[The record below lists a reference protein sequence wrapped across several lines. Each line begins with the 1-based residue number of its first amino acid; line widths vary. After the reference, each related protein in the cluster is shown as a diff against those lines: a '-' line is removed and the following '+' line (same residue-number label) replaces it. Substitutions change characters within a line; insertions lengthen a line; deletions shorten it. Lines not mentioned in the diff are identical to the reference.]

1 MKAPGNNI
9 FATLIAYMS
18 DISLES
24 DFRFLADA
32 VPVKVWRAN
41 ASMQANYYNQEWYE
55 YTGAKSMEELRDA
68 IWSLIHPDDLSF
80 VRLAAQT
87 NLSRSTS
94 YEIEHRF
101 KDKNGNYRWH
111 LSRTKPV
118 LDEKGQLKSW
128 LGICM
133 DIEDQKQSIENLSR
147 NEKYFRFLADN
158 TPIIIW
164 RTGLDGRLNYI
175 SKQWESFSGMTV
187 SQAFNLGWRV
197 ILHPDDVPSFEH
209 VYQDSLISKSDL
221 SCRFRM
227 RRQDGSFCWFLSV
240 GVSVFDGETGH
251 LGTLTDIT
259 DQENE
264 HQQSN
269 MQLKKMDEFVS
280 IASHELKTPLT
291 SLKLYLQLIEKD
303 KIPQQAQFLSRG
315 LEQLKRLERLTSDLL
330 DVSKI
335 SAGKLAYNIEDVEL
349 GELFDDCTQIIESWN
364 VRHQLTIKNKPSIK
378 IQADRHRLEQ
388 VFSNIL
394 SNAVKY
400 SPDADR
406 IILDSYIQ
414 NNFIVI
420 SIQDFG
426 IGIAQP
432 DLARIFQRFYRVDA
446 TAMKYEG
453 LGLGLF
459 IVSEI
464 LIRHNGDFWIESE
477 PGKGSVFYF
486 KLPLKETK
494 RTILTDTH
502 GEYRD
507 DYMSIVYNKK
517 DHLLEVDW
525 LGFQDFESVKYGCLK
540 IHELLKANNCKLVLN
555 DNTHITGV
563 SDAAEW
569 VGGYWF
575 PMMEASGLKY
585 FAWVFSAVMF
595 NNISAQKAVDLK
607 QGNVVTQFFTS
618 SGEAREWLLASP
630 LE

>member
-1 MKAPGNNI
+1 
-9 FATLIAYMS
+9 MS
-18 DISLES
+18 DIPFES

-32 VPVKVWRAN
+32 VPVKVWRAD
-41 ASMQANYYNQEWYE
+41 ASMQADYYNQEWYE
-55 YTGAKSMEELRDA
+55 YTGAKSLQELRDA
-68 IWSLIHPDDLSF
+68 IWSLIHPDDHPS
-80 VRLAAQT
+80 VKLAAET
-87 NLSRSTS
+87 NLREATS
-94 YEIEHRF
+94 YEVEQRF
-101 KDKNGNYRWH
+101 KDKNGRYRWH

-118 LDEKGQLKSW
+118 FDDQGNIRSW

-133 DIEDQKQSIENLSR
+133 DIEDQKRSLERLSR
-147 NEKYFRFLADN
+147 KEEYFRFLADN
-158 TPIIIW
+158 TPVIIW
-164 RTGLDGRLNYI
+164 RTGMDGRLNYI
-175 SKQWESFSGMTV
+175 SRQWESFSGMTV
-187 SQAFNLGWRV
+187 SQAFNYGWRAL
-197 ILHPDDVPSFEH
+197 LHPDDIAAFQQ
-209 VYQDSLISKSDL
+209 VYERSLTVKEDF

-227 RRQDGSFCWFLSV
+227 KRADGEFRWFLSA

-259 DQENE
+259 DQENA
-264 HQQSN
+264 HQQSSL
-269 MQLKKMDEFVS
+269 QLKKMDEFVS

-291 SLKLYLQLIEKD
+291 SLKLYLQLIDKD

-335 SAGKLAYNIEDVEL
+335 SAGKLVYNIENVDLGDLVE
-349 GELFDDCTQIIESWN
+349 DCVQTVKSWN
-364 VRHQLTIKNKPSIK
+364 VRHQLVVRNRPSVK
-378 IQADRHRLEQ
+378 LQADRHRLEQ

-400 SPDADR
+400 SPEADL
-406 IILDSYIQ
+406 IILDSQVQ

-426 IGIAQP
+426 IGIAET

-464 LIRHNGDFWIESE
+464 LIRHKGDFWIESE

-486 KLPLKETK
+486 KLPLNEGNRVIKA
-494 RTILTDTH
+494 DTTR
-502 GEYRD
+502 EYRD
-507 DYMSIVYNKK
+507 DRMSIVYNEK
-517 DHLLEVDW
+517 DHLIEVDW
-525 LGFQDFESVKYGCLK
+525 IGFQDFESVKYGCLK
-540 IHELLKANNCKLVLN
+540 MHDLLKANNCQLVLN
-555 DNTHITGV
+555 DNSNITGV

-569 VGGYWF
+569 VGGIWF
-575 PMMEASGLKY
+575 PMMEASGLTH

-607 QGNVVTQFFTS
+607 QGNVITQFFTS
-618 SGEAREWLLASP
+618 SKEARRWLLPSKRSNPAV
-630 LE
+630 